1 MFSLEVPFQCIEIS
15 ENSIFNKLFHR
26 MEFKIG
32 LSVEC
37 ISQSNFKCKSAE
49 DLSGFAHRIELPR
62 AQYLKCKIV

>member
-37 ISQSNFKCKSAE
+37 IF
-49 DLSGFAHRIELPR
+49 
-62 AQYLKCKIV
+62 